1 MFFSFFLSFHFKN
14 WCWIDLFLSL
24 VPQTLLP
31 QKKKR
36 QPKNDTSAF
45 FELKSHWTKK
55 KKKKCILIFIWGMC
69 RVLTI
74 NIAFFPLCFLMS
86 SLSSPLGSFFPE
98 PPFPSFLSPLQM
110 KKPACTI
117 FFPFLSFPLF
127 SQRKKKQRNKKTKKQ
142 KNKKTKKQKKNKKT
156 KKQKKNKKTKKKQ
169 KNKKKTKNMHNILRR
184 CTGPVE
190 KEKKRK

>member
-1 MFFSFFLSFHFKN
+1 
-14 WCWIDLFLSL
+14 
-24 VPQTLLP
+24 
-31 QKKKR
+31 
-36 QPKNDTSAF
+36 
-45 FELKSHWTKK
+45 
-55 KKKKCILIFIWGMC
+55 MC

-110 KKPACTI
+110 KKPAGTI

-142 KNKKTKKQKKNKKT
+142 KNKKKT
-156 KKQKKNKKTKKKQ
+156 KKQ
-169 KNKKKTKNMHNILRR
+169 KNKKKNKKI
-184 CTGPVE
+184 CTIFFGGAQGLL
-190 KEKKRK
+190 KKKRKQEKIELPKAKKEKPSAGLEPATTRLRV